1 MIRFGANPK
10 KHHMSYKLI
19 DAPLLT
25 ADQIRTRVYELAQA
39 IESTTSE
46 PLHLIAV
53 LKGSI
58 VFLADLIRAMRGPI
72 TLDFIAVSSYDA
84 NVSSGAVHL
93 LKDIDTNIKDQSVVI
108 IEDIVDTGL
117 TLEYIQTLL
126 RSKKPKTLQSVCLLS
141 KPSRRQTKV
150 VVDHVGF
157 EIEDH
162 FVVGYGLDYEQQ
174 HRHLPHISILEVTS
188 EQ

>member
-10 KHHMSYKLI
+10 KRLMSYKLI
-19 DAPLLT
+19 EAPLLT

-72 TLDFIAVSSYDA
+72 TLDFIAVSSYNA
-84 NVSSGAVHL
+84 TASSGTVQL
-93 LKDIDTNIKDQSVVI
+93 LKDIDTNIKDRSVVI

-126 RSKKPKTLQSVCLLS
+126 RLKHPRTLQSVSLLS

-150 VVDHVGF
+150 VVDHIGF

-162 FVVGYGLDYEQQ
+162 FVVGYGLDYKQQ
-174 HRHLPHISILEVTS
+174 YRHLPHISILESTS

>member
-1 MIRFGANPK
+1 
-10 KHHMSYKLI
+10 MSYKLI

-39 IESTTSE
+39 LESTTNE
-46 PLHLIAV
+46 PLHLVAV

-72 TLDFIAVSSYDA
+72 TLDFIAVSSYDV
-84 NVSSGAVHL
+84 NVSSGAVQL
-93 LKDIDTNIKDQSVVI
+93 LKDIDTNIKDRSVVI

-126 RSKKPKTLQSVCLLS
+126 RSKKPKTLHSVCLLS

-150 VVDHVGF
+150 VIDHVGF

-174 HRHLPHISILEVTS
+174 YRHLPHISVVEVTS
-188 EQ
+188 KQ

>member
-10 KHHMSYKLI
+10 KPHMSYKLI

-84 NVSSGAVHL
+84 TVSSGAVQL
-93 LKDIDTNIKDQSVVI
+93 LKDIDTNIKDRSVVI
-108 IEDIVDTGL
+108 VEDIVDTGL
-117 TLEYIQTLL
+117 TLEYIQRLL
-126 RSKKPKTLQSVCLLS
+126 
-141 KPSRRQTKV
+141 
-150 VVDHVGF
+150 
-157 EIEDH
+157 
-162 FVVGYGLDYEQQ
+162 
-174 HRHLPHISILEVTS
+174 
-188 EQ
+188 